1 MKLIE
6 MIGSLLY
13 FDSLNGLRQLDSSEA
28 VTSMLSEYRRSWQ
41 EGFELSCLFDSRYY
55 ASQLPPNE
63 LDSLSPLEHYLSDR
77 DRDGDAD
84 PHPLL
89 DASFY
94 RNRYG
99 GLSGGLPA
107 IVDYAATFSK
117 MERGVRAPGPYFD
130 PGYYL
135 SRNPDV
141 ASSSID
147 PFVHFLKFG
156 ADEGR
161 PFHPF
166 LDLDFVREHLGRES
180 PEVAGLSPLELL
192 RYSIAFNVLDR
203 VDPSPLFSNRIY
215 RDSKPGRIDR
225 NPFHDFMVQTD
236 PYRCGDPVGTFSV
249 RRYVSE
255 NPSIN
260 YHFTNP
266 YSHYLTFGCSR
277 SETSDLLSWS
287 AYLEENGD
295 VRDGRVLPLV
305 HLFAHGFREGRY
317 VSKAHRKAVRARL
330 SRYCSERLTEA
341 ENPTSETTYVLRRA
355 DCRYDA
361 VANVSMQ
368 TLGAAA
374 LSVLTVDFWDTL
386 MLRTSPHWA
395 GKLHTAKQL
404 HTLLAQ
410 ARRETPST
418 GRGEVRGAGFRQSR
432 PGVVASNS
440 VKPGVPS
447 PDALYRQRI
456 AIEAG
461 LFAEGIEYDFRT
473 VMARQLRRLA
483 PFDAPNATDKAIE
496 LLIDKLLLAEQHFE
510 GAHVVLNRSL
520 LQLMEERLNA
530 GAQVAIVSDFYHPAA
545 FLRGI
550 LQGHGVSA
558 TTLEMLK
565 VFSSC
570 EEGASKL
577 VQGKLFDK
585 VAQALS
591 VNDRSEW
598 LHIGDSEQS
607 DVRSAYA
614 TGISSIHFRCSQGA
628 KQFELPEPSSVSDD
642 TYEMAAFAAF
652 DESARRATVNPVQ
665 FRPDGRHGEIARPL
679 VTQAGQEFAMIPV
692 LLVLAALEEAAAR
705 GLSQVVYLS
714 REGVFL
720 ERIHAAIRSSLG
732 PDLRHIGG
740 IHLKTSRRSLF
751 APTFAANEAAAIAI
765 FASQYPTAS
774 VTTLLGALLPTEELG
789 RIDAAERQRLSFTT
803 VADFAKGGTPDKLLS
818 PQTLQLCRG
827 YAAQQHA
834 LLSRYLNEQRV
845 SVSRGS
851 QMLFCDI
858 GWRGTM
864 QDMLAFILPDV
875 RSIGVYLGLFPFH
888 LEQSANAEKIGIAF
902 DGNRGDPFA
911 HVDPPAAIERTWT
924 PNVGSAVGYA
934 NGQGADCVVVRLD
947 ESDCT
952 AEADRNIGAFQDE
965 VLRAAPTVVAEYVR
979 YGMNRHSIRRG
990 LSERLECY
998 YREPHPG
1005 ISELWFSSLH
1015 DDTFGSGENPYKKSL
1030 PPINQ
1035 VSNTNLRYLIE
1046 AQATHSRWKDG
1057 YRNWPA
1063 VHWFETLL
1071 GEKK

>member
-6 MIGSLLY
+6 MIGTLLY
-13 FDSLNGLRQLDSSEA
+13 FDSLNGLRQLDSSESVA
-28 VTSMLSEYRRSWQ
+28 SLLSEYRRRWS
-41 EGFELSCLFDSRYY
+41 EGFELSCLFDSRHYS
-55 ASQLPPNE
+55 SQLSSKE
-63 LDSLSPLEHYLSDR
+63 LDSQSPLEHYLDSSE
-77 DRDGDAD
+77 GNAD

-94 RNRYG
+94 RSRYG
-99 GLSGGLPA
+99 ALSGGLPA
-107 IVDYAATFSK
+107 IVDYATTFSK
-117 MERGVRAPGPYFD
+117 RERGARAASPYFD

-141 ASSSID
+141 ASSNID
-147 PFVHFLKFG
+147 PFIHFLEFG
-156 ADEGR
+156 ANEGR

-166 LDLDFVREHLGRES
+166 LDLDFVREHLVRDN
-180 PEVAGLSPLELL
+180 PEVAALPPLELL
-192 RYSIAFNVLDR
+192 KYSIAFNVLDR
-203 VDPSPLFSNRIY
+203 IDPSPLFSNRIY
-215 RDSKPGRIDR
+215 RDSKPGRTVR

-236 PYRCGDPVGTFSV
+236 PYNCGDPVGTFSV
-249 RRYVSE
+249 RRYVGE

-260 YHFTNP
+260 YHFTNA
-266 YSHYLTFGCSR
+266 YSHYLTFGCNS
-277 SETSDLLSWS
+277 SETCDLLSWS

-305 HLFAHGFREGRY
+305 HLFAHGFGEGRY
-317 VSKAHRKAVRARL
+317 VSKAHRNAVRARF
-330 SRYCSERLTEA
+330 SRYSSERLA
-341 ENPTSETTYVLRRA
+341 DAKHPTSETAYVLRRA
-355 DCRYDA
+355 DGPYDS
-361 VANVSMQ
+361 VASVSMQ
-368 TLGAAA
+368 TLRAAA
-374 LSVLTVDFWDTL
+374 LGVLTVDFWDTL
-386 MLRTSPHWA
+386 VLRTSPHWA
-395 GKLHTAKQL
+395 GKLDTAKQL
-404 HTLLAQ
+404 QALLAQ
-410 ARRETPST
+410 ALGKSPSM
-418 GRGEVRGAGFRQSR
+418 GRGEGRGAGSSR
-432 PGVVASNS
+432 SGAVIVAPSS
-440 VKPGVPS
+440 AKPGIPS
-447 PDALYRQRI
+447 PDELYRQRI

-483 PFDAPNATDKAIE
+483 PFDATDLTEKALD
-496 LLIDKLLLAEQHFE
+496 LLIDKLLRSEQQFE
-510 GAHVVLNRSL
+510 AAHVVLNRSL
-520 LQLMEERLNA
+520 LQLIEERMNT
-530 GAQVAIVSDFYHPAA
+530 GTRVAVVSDFYHRAA
-545 FLRGI
+545 FLRRI
-550 LQGHGVSA
+550 LQAHGVSA
-558 TTLEMLK
+558 TTLERLE

-577 VQGKLFDK
+577 VQGRLFDK
-585 VAQALS
+585 VAEALS
-591 VNDRSEW
+591 VTDRSKW

-614 TGISSIHFRCSQGA
+614 SGISSIHFRCSQGA
-628 KQFELPEPSSVSDD
+628 KQFDLPEPSSVSDD
-642 TYEMAAFAAF
+642 AYESAAFAAF
-652 DESARRATVNPVQ
+652 HDSARQATVNPVQ
-665 FRPDGRHGEIARPL
+665 FRPDGRYGEIIRPL
-679 VTQAGQEFAMIPV
+679 VTQAAQEFAMFPV

-751 APTFAANEAAAIAI
+751 APTFAANEPAAIAI
-765 FASQYPTAS
+765 FNSQYPTAS
-774 VTTLLGALLPTEELG
+774 VRTLLGALLPSEELD
-789 RIDAAERQRLSFTT
+789 RIDAAELQRLSFTT
-803 VADFAKGGTPDKLLS
+803 VADLVKGGSPDKLFS
-818 PQTLQLCRG
+818 PQTLQRCRE
-827 YAAQQHA
+827 YAAQQHG
-834 LLSRYLNEQRV
+834 LLSRYLTEKRV
-845 SVSRGS
+845 SVSGGS

-888 LEQSANAEKIGIAF
+888 LEQPANTEKIAIAF

-934 NGQGADCVVVRLD
+934 DGQGAERVAVRLD
-947 ESDCT
+947 DSDCT
-952 AEADRNIGAFQDE
+952 AEAGRNIGAFQDE

-979 YGMNRHSIRRG
+979 YGMNRHGIRRG

-1015 DDTFGSGENPYKKSL
+1015 DDTFGSGVNPYKKSL

-1035 VSNTNLRYLIE
+1035 ISNTNLRYLIE

-1071 GEKK
+1071 GEHK